1 MAEGFEELG
10 LQLVQRRTHLAAP
23 SPMQQHDPADRTSAH
38 RIHPLID
45 NMRSILACDTV
56 QTESAPE
63 EGNRPNPAV
72 VT

>member
-1 MAEGFEELG
+1 
-10 LQLVQRRTHLAAP
+10 
-23 SPMQQHDPADRTSAH
+23 MQQHDPADRTSAH